1 MIIPK
6 QYLIGL
12 LNVLS
17 ETSSQLKVD
26 YPPLGNLLDIKIGEK
41 CEITAISREDFRTSR
56 SNALRLYRNDNFLSR
71 EIPDHNDFK
80 ICMYAS
86 SLLNSENESILE
98 QELQDEGKRNLL
110 KGDKPLFIG
119 YDTNSLRHRS
129 NLLVQNVLAKLS
141 LANSPNIGFCLSETV
156 KRELRNQW
164 DDKHKK
170 SAIDKL
176 CALHPQATRF
186 LNQHPKTA
194 RMARLGAVEYKHLM
208 TQLNCEEI
216 NGKGRGDNNIIQSY
230 EYFRDK
236 RNVDLLLISGDND
249 FTAMAHEEKIRSVY
263 MKQPYNYD
271 TNFECQWEELVE
283 LLYCMAIIFGH
294 IRLEHIDIYGIW
306 TGKNEDDWDDYRISV
321 ETDDPSIFKDLIILE
336 QSSKLLI

>member
-17 ETSSQLKVD
+17 ETSSQLKVE
-26 YPPLGNLLDIKIGEK
+26 YPPLGKLLDIRISEI
-41 CEITAISREDFRTSR
+41 CEITAISREDFKTSR
-56 SNALRLYRNDNFLSR
+56 NNALRLYRNDKFLSR
-71 EIPDHNDFK
+71 EIPDHNDLK

-86 SLLNSENESILE
+86 SLLNSENKSVLE
-98 QELQDEGKRNLL
+98 QELQDESKRNLL

-129 NLLVQNVLAKLS
+129 NLLVQNILSSLS
-141 LANSPNIGFCLSETV
+141 LNDSPNIGFCLSEVV
-156 KRELRNQW
+156 KRELRDQW
-164 DDKHKK
+164 EKKHKK
-170 SAIDKL
+170 PDIDKL
-176 CALHPQATRF
+176 CALHPHATRF

-216 NGKGRGDNNIIQSY
+216 DGSGKGDNAIIQSY
-230 EYFRDK
+230 EFFRNK

-263 MKQPYNYD
+263 MKQPYNYE
-271 TNFECQWEELVE
+271 TNFECQWEDLVE
-283 LLYCMAIIFGH
+283 LLYCIAIVFGH
-294 IRLEHIDIYGIW
+294 IRLAHIDIYGIW

-321 ETDDPSIFKDLIILE
+321 KTDDPSIFKDLIILE
-336 QSSKLLI
+336 QSSKLPI